1 MTLFRLDASIFPD
14 RSASRELA
22 DIVEAEWTAAHPD
35 EQVIRRHI
43 GTSPLPSTAW
53 ADAVVGQQL
62 PQDARTPA
70 QQAAVE
76 LATTL
81 ADELIASDSL
91 LFAVPLYNYGVSQHI
106 KTWFDILYTD
116 PRINEGGPEVLDRP
130 AFLVTV
136 LGGNYGPGSPKAG
149 WDHSTSWLQ
158 RTLVDVLGLDLTTI
172 DRRFTLVG
180 VNPALDQFKDLADA
194 MHVEAVRAAE
204 VEGRKF
210 AERGVRKAA

>member
-14 RSASRELA
+14 RSVSRELA
-22 DIVEAEWTAAHPD
+22 DIAEAEWTAAHPD

-81 ADELIASDSL
+81 ADELIAADTL

-106 KTWFDILYTD
+106 KTWFDILFTD
-116 PRINEGGPEVLDRP
+116 PRISEGGPELRDRP
-130 AFLVTV
+130 ALLVTV
-136 LGGNYGPGSPKAG
+136 TGGNYGPGSPKEG
-149 WDHSTSWLQ
+149 WNHSTSWL
-158 RTLVDVLGLDLTTI
+158 RRILADVVGLDLTI
-172 DRRFTLVG
+172 VERRFTLVG
-180 VNPALDQFKDLADA
+180 VNPALDQFKDMADA
-194 MHVEAVRAAE
+194 MRVEALRAVE
-204 VEGRKF
+204 VEGRKL
-210 AERGVRKAA
+210 AERGARRAA

>member
-14 RSASRELA
+14 QSVSRELA

-35 EQVIRRHI
+35 EQVIRRHV

-62 PQDARTPA
+62 PEDARTPA

-81 ADELIASDSL
+81 ADELIAADSL
-91 LFAVPLYNYGVSQHI
+91 LLAVPLYNYGVSQHI

-116 PRINEGGPEVLDRP
+116 PRINEGGPELRDRP
-130 AFLVTV
+130 ALLVTV
-136 LGGNYGPGSPKAG
+136 TGGNYGPGSPKEG
-149 WDHSTSWLQ
+149 WDHSSSWLQ
-158 RTLVDVLGLDLTTI
+158 RVLVDVLGLDLTTI
-172 DRRFTLVG
+172 HRRFTLVG
-180 VNPALDQFKDLADA
+180 VNPALDAFKDMADG
-194 MHVEAVRAAE
+194 MRIEAVRAAE

-210 AERGVRKAA
+210 AERGARKAA

>member
-14 RSASRELA
+14 QSVSRELA

-53 ADAVVGQQL
+53 ADAVLGQQL
-62 PQDARTPA
+62 PEDARTPA

-81 ADELIASDSL
+81 ADELIAADSL

-116 PRINEGGPEVLDRP
+116 PRINEGGPELRDRP
-130 AFLVTV
+130 ALLVTV
-136 LGGNYGPGSPKAG
+136 TGGNYDPGTPKEG
-149 WDHSTSWLQ
+149 WDHSSSWLQ
-158 RTLVDVLGLDLTTI
+158 RILVDVLGLDLTTI
-172 DRRFTLVG
+172 HRRFTLVG
-180 VNPALDQFKDLADA
+180 VNPALDAFKDMADG
-194 MHVEAVRAAE
+194 MRVEAVRAAE

-210 AERGVRKAA
+210 AERGARKAA

>member
-22 DIVEAEWTAAHPD
+22 DIVEAEWTAMHHG

-81 ADELIASDSL
+81 ADELIAADSI

-106 KTWFDILYTD
+106 KTWFDILFTD

-130 AFLVTV
+130 ALLVTV

-158 RTLVDVLGLDLTTI
+158 RTFVDVLGLDLTTI

-180 VNPALDQFKDLADA
+180 VNPALDQFKDLAHT
-194 MHVEAVRAAE
+194 MHVEAMRTAE

-210 AERGVRKAA
+210 AERGARKAA